1 MNDDAMDKLWRDFH
15 VGKLDASKYDALSF
29 PKYVEDLDRITAS
42 KILQD
47 QHAKAMA
54 DRISRDNIRRIEVEA
69 FKKTYIKIRSENIVL
84 SHENAIELVKMI
96 YKEAAAITYEDI
108 V

>member
-1 MNDDAMDKLWRDFH
+1 MNDEAMDKLWKDFH

-29 PKYVEDLDRITAS
+29 PNYDKDLDRITAAS
-42 KILQD
+42 ILQE
-47 QHAKAMA
+47 QHARATA

-84 SHENAIELVKMI
+84 SHESAIELVKMI
-96 YKEAAAITYEDI
+96 YKEAATITYEDI

>member
-15 VGKLDASKYDALSF
+15 IGKPAASKYDALNF
-29 PKYVEDLDRITAS
+29 PNYVKDLDRITAS
-42 KILQD
+42 SILQE
-47 QHAKAMA
+47 QHDRAMA
-54 DRISRDNIRRIEVEA
+54 ERISRDNIRRKEVEA

-84 SHENAIELVKMI
+84 SHENAIELAKMI
-96 YKEAAAITYEDI
+96 YKEADTITYEDI